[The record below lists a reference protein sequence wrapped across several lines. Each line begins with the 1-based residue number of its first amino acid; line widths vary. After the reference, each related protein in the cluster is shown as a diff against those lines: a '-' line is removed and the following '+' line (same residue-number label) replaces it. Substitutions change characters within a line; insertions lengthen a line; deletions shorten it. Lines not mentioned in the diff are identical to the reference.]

1 MPQSQEITVSATE
14 TTKKATIMTVLNG
27 LLTRYDTLCRRA
39 YSPKAIDDINRLQGR
54 IMDVI
59 AAVYDYDDSRMPDVL
74 HVTHGHRIY
83 RVDFA
88 DGRFDLIGTLTVDM
102 TTSLTPAIEVN

>member
-1 MPQSQEITVSATE
+1 MNAIE

-39 YSPKAIDDINRLQGR
+39 HNPGLSDSVFRLRSR

-59 AAVYDYDDSRMPDVL
+59 AALYNYDDDRIPDVL

-83 RVDFA
+83 RVDFTE
-88 DGRFDLIGTLTVDM
+88 GRFDLIGTLTVD
-102 TTSLTPAIEVN
+102 LTLAIAPVIEVN